1 MQSKIQDLNRSA
13 FLVFRTMARIR
24 VPSSVESCSAHRP
37 HETARACHRRRKST
51 EIHSSSLRLILIRT
65 RFRVRCIYEKRS

>member
-1 MQSKIQDLNRSA
+1 MQTKIRDLNPAAS
-13 FLVFRTMARIR
+13 LVFRTMAGTRI
-24 VPSSVESCSAHRP
+24 PSSVESCSAHRP
-37 HETARACHRRRKST
+37 YETARTCHRRRKST